1 MYKQKRRDR
10 MGKLTSRQIAN
21 QIIWDRKMNAMKR
34 WYRKNKDMVAVN
46 VGGLI
51 LIMFLWALTGFGG

>member
-10 MGKLTSRQIAN
+10 MGRLTNRQIAN
-21 QIIWDRKMNAMKR
+21 QIIWNRKKNAIKR
-34 WYRKNKDMVAVN
+34 WYRKNEGMVAMN

-51 LIMFLWALTGFGG
+51 LIMLLWALTGFGG

>member
-10 MGKLTSRQIAN
+10 MGRKTSRQIAN
-21 QIIWDRKMNAMKR
+21 QIIWDRKKNAMKR
-34 WYRKNKDMVAVN
+34 WCRKNEGMIAVN

>member
-10 MGKLTSRQIAN
+10 MGRKTSRQIAN

-34 WYRKNKDMVAVN
+34 WCRKNKDMIAVN

>member
-1 MYKQKRRDR
+1 

-34 WYRKNKDMVAVN
+34 WGRKNKDMIAVN

>member
-34 WYRKNKDMVAVN
+34 WYRKNKDMIAVN

>member
-10 MGKLTSRQIAN
+10 MGRLTNRQIAN
-21 QIIWDRKMNAMKR
+21 QIIWNRKKNAMKR
-34 WYRKNKDMVAVN
+34 WYRKNEAMVAVN

>member
-1 MYKQKRRDR
+1 
-10 MGKLTSRQIAN
+10 MGRKTSRQIAN
-21 QIIWDRKMNAMKR
+21 QIIWNRKKNAMKR
-34 WYRKNKDMVAVN
+34 WYRKNEGMIAVN

>member
-1 MYKQKRRDR
+1 
-10 MGKLTSRQIAN
+10 MGRKTSRQIAN

-34 WYRKNKDMVAVN
+34 WYRKNKDMIAVN

>member
-10 MGKLTSRQIAN
+10 MGRKTSRQIAN

-34 WYRKNKDMVAVN
+34 WYRKNKDMIAVN

>member
-1 MYKQKRRDR
+1 
-10 MGKLTSRQIAN
+10 MGRKTSRQIAN

-34 WYRKNKDMVAVN
+34 WCRKNKDMIAVN